1 MNYDLLT
8 GQEES
13 ESQLF
18 VCKQRNYRV
27 EFTCVYCWQTS
38 KNFEKIIE

>member
-1 MNYDLLT
+1 MNNDLLT
-8 GQEES
+8 GQEEY

-18 VCKQRNYRV
+18 LCKQRNYRV

-38 KNFEKIIE
+38 KIFGKIIE